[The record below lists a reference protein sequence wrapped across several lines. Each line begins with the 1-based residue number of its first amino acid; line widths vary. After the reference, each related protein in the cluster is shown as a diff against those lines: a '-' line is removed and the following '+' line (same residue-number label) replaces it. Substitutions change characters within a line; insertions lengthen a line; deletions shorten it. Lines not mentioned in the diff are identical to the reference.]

1 LVVCLWDS
9 SITLSVAEPLQAV
22 VEMALAVVYWGL
34 EPWVDPRL
42 MGSFVFILLF
52 HVPEEAGGAFTLI
65 SPSVALCCA
74 SRWPALLRLYLCNIP
89 YEFGSYQFQNMKQK
103 A

>member
-1 LVVCLWDS
+1 MVVCLWDS
-9 SITLSVAEPLQAV
+9 SVTPSVAEPLQVV

-42 MGSFVFILLF
+42 MGSFVFILLL

-65 SPSVALCCA
+65 SPSMV
-74 SRWPALLRLYLCNIP
+74 S
-89 YEFGSYQFQNMKQK
+89 F
-103 A
+103 